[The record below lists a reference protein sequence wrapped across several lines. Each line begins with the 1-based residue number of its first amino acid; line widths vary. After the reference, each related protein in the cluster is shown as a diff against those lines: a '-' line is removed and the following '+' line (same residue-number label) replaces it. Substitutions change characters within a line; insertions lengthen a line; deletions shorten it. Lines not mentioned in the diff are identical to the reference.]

1 MKAATQAALE
11 QKTREILAE
20 LLARDENE
28 MTPVAELAQD
38 LGMDSI
44 DRIEIAMR
52 LEDELLENS
61 IDEDEAEGWRTVAD
75 VLATVTKMGNENE

>member
-75 VLATVTKMGNENE
+75 VLATVTKMAKE